1 MRTSDKYYRHAGEV
15 KKDTK
20 SGNSNAIF
28 MFPLVTVHHQIH
40 GWHVVAK
47 GSTFNGPPYLFL

>member
-47 GSTFNGPPYLFL
+47 GSTFNGPPY